1 MLGRNANVKRPLL
14 DLPPLDLIRS
24 FVAVARCMSI
34 TVAARE
40 LCVTQSAVSRQIR
53 ALEQQLHCSL
63 FVRGHRSLELT
74 GEGRRLFLTTDSW
87 LEQLAAT
94 IDELR
99 PTQARAA
106 VTITASV
113 GVASLWL
120 LPRMGAFQAAHP
132 SVALRVLTSNRILD
146 LERERIDLAIRY
158 AADADAPVGSIR
170 LFGEQL
176 VPVAHHS
183 LGVTA
188 IEDRDQLQRCM
199 LLELDEPLYPSL
211 HWADWLKAAD
221 AGRVKPAGIVR
232 FNQYDQVV
240 HAALAG
246 QGVALGRLALVQ
258 PLLRAGQ
265 LAYASRRPPR
275 SLGQGYWL
283 VARSQPV
290 SEHAAVLQR
299 WVLEQAQTRDEDA
312 VAPRRGSGP
321 RARRSRPRGPRGQR

>member
-1 MLGRNANVKRPLL
+1 MKRSLR
-14 DLPPLDLIRS
+14 DLPPLDLMRS

-34 TVAARE
+34 TLAARE

-53 ALEQQLHCSL
+53 SLEQQLGCSL
-63 FVRGHRSLELT
+63 FVRGHRSIELT
-74 GEGRRLFLTTDSW
+74 SEGHRLFRTADPW
-87 LEQLAAT
+87 FEQLAAT

-99 PTQARAA
+99 PTEARAA

-146 LERERIDLAIRY
+146 LERERIDMAIRY
-158 AADADAPVGSIR
+158 AADADAPVGAIR

-176 VPVAHHS
+176 VPIAHRS

-188 IEDRDQLQRCM
+188 IEDRDELQRCM
-199 LLELDEPLYPSL
+199 LLEFDEPLYPRL
-211 HWADWLKAAD
+211 HWADWLKAAGV
-221 AGRVKPAGIVR
+221 GRVRPAGIVR

-265 LAYASRRPPR
+265 LVRASRRSLR
-275 SLGQGYWL
+275 SLDHGYWL

-290 SEHAAVLQR
+290 GEHAAVLQR
-299 WVLEQAQTRDEDA
+299 WVLEQAQTGLEDDA
-312 VAPRRGSGP
+312 APRRGSGQ
-321 RARRSRPRGPRGQR
+321 RARASRTGRP

>member
-1 MLGRNANVKRPLL
+1 MNRRLL
-14 DLPPLDLIRS
+14 DLPPLDLVRS

-53 ALEQQLHCSL
+53 ALEHHLRCAL
-63 FVRGHRSLELT
+63 FVRGHRSIELT
-74 GEGRRLFLTTDSW
+74 GEGRRLFRTADPW

-99 PTQARAA
+99 PTEARAA

-132 SVALRVLTSNRILD
+132 GVALRVLTSNRVLD
-146 LERERIDLAIRY
+146 LERERIDMAIRY
-158 AADADAPVGSIR
+158 AAEADAPAGAIR

-176 VPVAHHS
+176 VPVAHRS

-188 IEDRDQLQRCM
+188 IEDRAELPRCT
-199 LLELDEPLYPSL
+199 LLEFDEPLYPRL
-211 HWADWLKAAD
+211 HWADWLKATD
-221 AGRVKPAGIVR
+221 ARRVQPAGIVR

-246 QGVALGRLALVQ
+246 QGVALGRLALVE

-265 LAYASRRPPR
+265 LTRASRRPPR
-275 SLGQGYWL
+275 SLDHGYWL
-283 VARSQPV
+283 VTRSQPV
-290 SEHAAVLQR
+290 SEHAPALHR
-299 WVLEQAQTRDEDA
+299 WVLAQVQPAREDA
-312 VAPRRGSGP
+312 AAPRRGPAP
-321 RARRSRPRGPRGQR
+321 RSHPRTVAGRR

>member
-1 MLGRNANVKRPLL
+1 VKRPLL

-53 ALEQQLHCSL
+53 ALEHQLQCAL
-63 FVRGHRSLELT
+63 FVRGHRSIELT
-74 GEGRRLFLTTDSW
+74 GEGRRLFRTTDPW
-87 LEQLAAT
+87 LEQLAET

-99 PTQARAA
+99 PAEARAA

-120 LPRMGAFQAAHP
+120 LPRMGAFQAAHAG
-132 SVALRVLTSNRILD
+132 VALRVLTSNRILD
-146 LERERIDLAIRY
+146 LERERIDMAIRY
-158 AADADAPVGSIR
+158 AADADAPAGAIR

-176 VPVAHHS
+176 VPVAHRS

-188 IEDRDQLQRCM
+188 IEHRDELRRCM
-199 LLELDEPLYPSL
+199 LLELDEPLYPRL
-211 HWADWLKAAD
+211 HWADWLKAVD
-221 AGRVKPAGIVR
+221 VGRVKPAGIVR

-265 LAYASRRPPR
+265 LTRASRLPPR
-275 SLGQGYWL
+275 SLGHGYWL
-283 VARSQPV
+283 VPRSQPV
-290 SEHAAVLQR
+290 SEHAATLQR
-299 WVLEQAQTRDEDA
+299 WILEQAVTHLEDDP
-312 VAPRRGSGP
+312 VPQRSSTK
-321 RARRSRPRGPRGQR
+321 RARASRAGGR

>member
-1 MLGRNANVKRPLL
+1 MKRPLL
-14 DLPPLDLIRS
+14 DLPPLDLMRS

-53 ALEQQLHCSL
+53 ALERQLQCML
-63 FVRGHRSLELT
+63 FIRGHRSLELT
-74 GEGRRLFLTTDSW
+74 SEGRRLFRTADSW
-87 LEQLAAT
+87 LEQLAET

-99 PTQARAA
+99 PAEAHAA

-132 SVALRVLTSNRILD
+132 DVALRVLTSNRILD
-146 LERERIDLAIRY
+146 LERERIDMAIRY
-158 AADADAPVGSIR
+158 AEDADAPHGAIR

-176 VPVAHHS
+176 VPVAHRS

-188 IEDRDQLQRCM
+188 IEDRDELRRRM
-199 LLELDEPLYPSL
+199 LLELDEPLYPRL
-211 HWADWLKAAD
+211 RWADWLKSAEL
-221 AGRVKPAGIVR
+221 GRAKPAGIVR
-232 FNQYDQVV
+232 FNQYDQVI

-265 LAYASRRPPR
+265 LTRASQRPPCR
-275 SLGQGYWL
+275 LAQGYWL
-283 VARSQPV
+283 VTRSQPV
-290 SEHAAVLQR
+290 SASAAALQR
-299 WVLEQAQTRDEDA
+299 WILDEAAGSLDEA
-312 VAPRRGSGP
+312 SPRR
-321 RARRSRPRGPRGQR
+321 RRT